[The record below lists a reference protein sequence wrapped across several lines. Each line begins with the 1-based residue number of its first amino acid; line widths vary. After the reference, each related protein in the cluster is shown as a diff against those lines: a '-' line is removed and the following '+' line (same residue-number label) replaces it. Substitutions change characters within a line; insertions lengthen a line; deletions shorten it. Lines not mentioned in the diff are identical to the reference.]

1 MRPRHRHRSQQAGG
15 RGARADDGA
24 EAPSPPPWLGDLPP
38 RDAFLLNQYTDIRH
52 SQCPRCEHRTWRR
65 KVPLLLFVAGY
76 GPLVLGK
83 AGPYCSNC
91 RLLIIHR
98 DELEGELVTVFTR
111 LAPEVI
117 GGEYAVLGTVE
128 LRAWREG
135 MSTATTLEEVLHHTA
150 AFTTTLELEYT
161 GGGWAPDKRAG
172 PRLPRQRE

>member
-1 MRPRHRHRSQQAGG
+1 LHPL
-15 RGARADDGA
+15 
-24 EAPSPPPWLGDLPP
+24 PPLGDLPP

-83 AGPYCSNC
+83 TGPYCSNC

-128 LRAWREG
+128 LRAWRDG
-135 MSTATTLEEVLHHTA
+135 MSAATTLEEVLHHTA

-161 GGGWAPDKRAG
+161 GGGWAPDERAG
-172 PRLPRQRE
+172 SRPPRQRLRG